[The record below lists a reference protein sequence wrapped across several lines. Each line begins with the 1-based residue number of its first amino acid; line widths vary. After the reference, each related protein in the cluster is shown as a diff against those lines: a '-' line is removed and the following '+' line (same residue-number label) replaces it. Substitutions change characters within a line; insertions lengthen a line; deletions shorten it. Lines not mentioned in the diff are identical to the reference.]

1 MKKTA
6 QNGHCSLPSVSFSPK
21 ILLPPFAVLFVTAMT
36 DIALWGVLFLA
47 AVFLGV
53 VTGLILFRIFK

>member
-1 MKKTA
+1 
-6 QNGHCSLPSVSFSPK
+6 
-21 ILLPPFAVLFVTAMT
+21 LLPPFAVLFVTAMT

-53 VTGLILFRIFK
+53 VTGLVLFRIFK

>member
-1 MKKTA
+1 M
-6 QNGHCSLPSVSFSPK
+6 PSVSFSPK